1 MEAVALASTF
11 ATLIGF
17 SMQLYSNC
25 KYYIDAARGDAP
37 NDLKLIMIE
46 TSSLTA
52 TLNVVKDL
60 IDIGGIESVEA
71 QRLDRQISKTV
82 ENCKVCIDELITLV
96 PKPMLKDTGARLG
109 KTDKAKILLN
119 ALAWGTGSKKGR
131 CDTLLQHLR
140 AHKATL
146 TLSLTTELSHEVK
159 KVGADVAEVKT
170 TVRTMQAG
178 LDRE

>member
-1 MEAVALASTF
+1 
-11 ATLIGF
+11 
-17 SMQLYSNC
+17 
-25 KYYIDAARGDAP
+25 
-37 NDLKLIMIE
+37 MIE

-52 TLNVVKDL
+52 TLNVINDL
-60 IDIGGIESVEA
+60 IEVGGFESNGS
-71 QRLDRQISKTV
+71 QRLSSQIGKTV
-82 ENCKVCIDELITLV
+82 ADCKVCIDELRELV
-96 PKPMLKDTGARLG
+96 PKPMRDTGARLS

-119 ALAWGTGSKKGR
+119 ALAWGTGGKKGK
-131 CDTLLQHLR
+131 CDSALQHLR

-170 TVRTMQAG
+170 TVKTMQAG

>member
-1 MEAVALASTF
+1 MEALALASTF

-25 KYYIDAARGDAP
+25 KYYIDAAKNDAP
-37 NDLKLIMIE
+37 SDLRLIMIE

-52 TLNVVKDL
+52 TLTVVRDL
-60 IDIGGIESVEA
+60 VEVGGIESVEA
-71 QRLDRQISKTV
+71 QRLDRQIGKTV
-82 ENCKVCIDELITLV
+82 ENCKDCIEKLATLV
-96 PKPMLKDTGARLG
+96 PKPMLRDTGTPLS

-119 ALAWGTGSKKGR
+119 ALAWGTGGKKGK
-131 CDTLLQHLR
+131 CDSLLQHLR

-170 TVRTMQAG
+170 TVKTMQAG
-178 LDRE
+178 LDRK